1 MQSGFVGPETLRR
14 QLPEQ
19 AGVAWATNQ
28 ATSAAAQHAD
38 EDGDDALHASG
49 RRLRTVFIS
58 DIHLGTAGC
67 QAKALLTFLKAHPSE
82 RLYLV
87 GDIIDGW
94 QLRRKWYWPQS
105 HNDVVQKIL
114 RRARKGC
121 KVIFVPGNHEYDGL
135 EYDEVGPRMREVCER
150 LGLIWL
156 DREVVLI
163 DDVRFVGTT
172 LWSDFES
179 LAQREASPVR
189 HDEMLKKS
197 LRAANFYLSKNST
210 LRGGQ
215 HLLAEDIQPM
225 GRDCQR
231 WLRET
236 LIKPHDGP
244 TVVVTHF
251 APTLHSNDP
260 RYGLNPGTAGFCNH
274 LDDLLFHVDLWVH
287 GHLHCPQDRRLGRC
301 RVVANPLGYADKN
314 EQGAFQALTCI
325 DLSAPDPA

>member
-1 MQSGFVGPETLRR
+1 MKLQLVSDLHLERYPDYTPEPA
-14 QLPEQ
+14 PE
-19 AGVAWATNQ
+19 
-28 ATSAAAQHAD
+28 AD
-38 EDGDDALHASG
+38 VLILA
-49 RRLRTVFIS
+49 
-58 DIHLGTAGC
+58 
-67 QAKALLTFLKAHPSE
+67 
-82 RLYLV
+82 
-87 GDIIDGW
+87 GDIGSYQRGSLLAQRGDRDFGLGRFSPLKPDAPW
-94 QLRRKWYWPQS
+94 KR
-105 HNDVVQKIL
+105 
-114 RRARKGC
+114 
-121 KVIFVPGNHEYDGL
+121 VIFVPGNHEYDGL
-135 EYDEVGPRMREVCER
+135 EYDEVGPRLREVCER

-231 WLRET
+231 WLREA

-287 GHLHCPQDRRLGRC
+287 GHLHCPNDHTVRGIESAIPWEC
-301 RVVANPLGYADKN
+301 RIVSNPRGYAVKG
-314 EQGAFQALTCI
+314 EQDSFQERMVV
-325 DLSAPDPA
+325 DVPRRPERYY